1 MWCVKS
7 RGPLKPLDSL
17 VSVVATS
24 TTWRLAAEQSRALS
38 VSLSLCPLKQRGVL
52 EAESAESQGFML
64 LITELQGWGCV
75 WGGLSVLLVPRL
87 TSN

>member
-24 TTWRLAAEQSRALS
+24 TTWRLAAEQSRAELS
-38 VSLSLCPLKQRGVL
+38 LSLSLCPLKQRGVL

-64 LITELQGWGCV
+64 LITELQGWGC
-75 WGGLSVLLVPRL
+75 GGGS
-87 TSN
+87 